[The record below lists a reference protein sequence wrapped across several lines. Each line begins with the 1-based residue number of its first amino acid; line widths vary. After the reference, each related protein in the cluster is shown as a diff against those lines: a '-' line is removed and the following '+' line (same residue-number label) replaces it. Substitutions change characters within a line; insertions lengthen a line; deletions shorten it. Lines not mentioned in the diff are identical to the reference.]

1 MFIVITFVHF
11 FFWQFCVFQLIVV
24 RDNNLGSG
32 YGDSGFALDI
42 DMVFEVAHESK
53 PKECFHS

>member
-1 MFIVITFVHF
+1 M
-11 FFWQFCVFQLIVV
+11 FQLIVV
-24 RDNNLGSG
+24 RDKNLGSG
-32 YGDSGFALDI
+32 YGDLGFALDI